1 MSSGCERGRV
11 ELRSAGPITF
21 GPAGI
26 LFLADNAA
34 ATVFAVDVAD
44 PGPAGGSEPFDLA
57 DVDARVGS
65 FLGCEPGDVVI
76 KDMAVHPLSHN
87 VYLSV
92 QRGHG
97 EAAQAVLVRI
107 SRLDGSITDVP
118 LEDVPVAAA
127 AIGDAPAEDDER
139 LDITLPL
146 GDEGEELQVGERKI
160 RILRQPIRT
169 STVTDMAYVDGTLL
183 IAGLSNEEFSS
194 RLRRIPFPFRDGVT
208 GSSLEIFHVS
218 HGKWETAAPIRAF
231 VPYDGGASIL
241 ASYTCT
247 PVVHFPLA
255 DLTDGAKAVGRTVA
269 ELGAVN
275 QPLDMVSFVQDGEEY
290 LLVANSAHGLVKI
303 ACRDID
309 SQPPLTE
316 PKQPVGVPRETKD
329 LQGIRRLANLG
340 GSYVLALQ
348 SDDAAPAPAFPEDRV
363 LVAVAVTEAS
373 WSRSGAADCIRLTGV
388 PAGAEVRVFPGTAA
402 ARGGLPPMAGR
413 LVRDGDGLCFVPRF
427 AFLDGTAYTVTVEG
441 TSAAVLVRAR
451 SGRPA
456 VTEVTGISPTAAEVP
471 VNLLRLY
478 VWFSA
483 PMSEGYAAGQVRL
496 ARDDGSIIA
505 GALLP
510 AEHELWDASRAAHRP
525 AGPCPHQ
532 ARPGRPPG
540 CRVPAAIRRA
550 VPAGRRQRIS

>member
-1 MSSGCERGRV
+1 MSEFGLEPGRV
-11 ELRSAGPITF
+11 SLRSAGPITF

-44 PGPAGGSEPFDLA
+44 PGPAGGAEPFDLE

-65 FLGCEPGDVVI
+65 FLGCERGDVVI

-97 EAAQAVLVRI
+97 EAAQPVLIRI
-107 SRLDGSITDVP
+107 SVADGAIDDVP
-118 LEDVPVAAA
+118 LDEVSFAAV
-127 AIGDAPAEDDER
+127 AIGDAPGEDDER
-139 LDITLPL
+139 LDSTLPL
-146 GDEGEELQVGERKI
+146 GDEGEEMQFGTFKI
-160 RILRQPIRT
+160 RVLRQPIRT
-169 STVTDMAYVDGTLL
+169 ATVTDMAYAGGALL

-194 RLRRIPFPFRDGVT
+194 RLRRIPFPFTAGVT

-316 PKQPVGVPRETKD
+316 PQQPVGVPRETKD

-348 SDDAAPAPAFPEDRV
+348 SDDA
-363 LVAVAVTEAS
+363 
-373 WSRSGAADCIRLTGV
+373 
-388 PAGAEVRVFPGTAA
+388 
-402 ARGGLPPMAGR
+402 GR
-413 LVRDGDGLCFVPRF
+413 LHLRSLK
-427 AFLDGTAYTVTVEG
+427 TA
-441 TSAAVLVRAR
+441 SL
-451 SGRPA
+451 
-456 VTEVTGISPTAAEVP
+456 
-471 VNLLRLY
+471 
-478 VWFSA
+478 
-483 PMSEGYAAGQVRL
+483 
-496 ARDDGSIIA
+496 
-505 GALLP
+505 
-510 AEHELWDASRAAHRP
+510 
-525 AGPCPHQ
+525 
-532 ARPGRPPG
+532 
-540 CRVPAAIRRA
+540 
-550 VPAGRRQRIS
+550 